1 MVNLCF
7 ADVMCRLERRIRAP
21 SSFERF
27 PSHTKTQEFLH
38 ALGAKVFAEARGSRA
53 GERACAWLDGVVRD
67 AAPLPPGRAAHGRP
81 PHAALLQ
88 AATPPRSRAR
98 AWLRR
103 SARDLVGPC
112 LAAPPPPDRVT

>member
-53 GERACAWLDGVVRD
+53 CKRGGERACAWLDGVVRD

-88 AATPPRSRAR
+88 APRRPAR
-98 AWLRR
+98 AH
-103 SARDLVGPC
+103 APGYVDP
-112 LAAPPPPDRVT
+112 LATS